1 MERYW
6 GYRIAF
12 LLLFFGTLL
21 QAQILPA
28 VVDYDNYAVKKRYLD
43 FRGLVSGT
51 VDHVQLDT
59 QVVTTQSFT
68 VEFWVKMDDPSTP
81 HNVNGQW
88 CVNERGSGGGNT
100 GLLWNYQ
107 CYWDKPLQRFI
118 AGVRNNSNTASF
130 ISGEVSDS
138 SLFNIQPNTWYHVAN
153 VCDASSITDT
163 IIMATYINGVPGT
176 IREWFEPVGRFISSS
191 NVLRLGSAGFV
202 AITSDVTSLKGSL
215 DEVRIWDHARTPE
228 QINRYK
234 DKRLRCKETG
244 LILYYSM
251 NEGSG
256 NTVGD
261 CAGNNDGTRVNAP
274 WVTN

>member
-88 CVNERGSGGGNT
+88 CVNERGPVSVANF
-100 GLLWNYQ
+100 NYQ
-107 CYWDKPLQRFI
+107 CYWSKPLQRFI
-118 AGVRNNSNTASF
+118 AGVRNNSNTLF
-130 ISGEVSDS
+130 LNSGVASDS
-138 SLFNIQPNTWYHVAN
+138 TGLNIQGNTWYHVSN
-153 VCDASSITDT
+153 VCTYNAAIDT
-163 IIMATYINGVPGT
+163 IYLTTYVNGVAGT
-176 IREWFEPVGRFISSS
+176 TAAFYEPIGRFIPPS
-191 NVLRLGSAGFV
+191 NTLRLGSGGFV

>member
-21 QAQILPA
+21 QGQILPA

-68 VEFWVKMDDPSTP
+68 VEFWVKLDDISTP
-81 HNVNGQW
+81 QGNDGQW
-88 CVNERGSGGGNT
+88 CVNERAPT
-100 GLLWNYQ
+100 GTSWNYQ
-107 CYWDKPLQRFI
+107 CFWSKPNQRFQLTI
-118 AGVRNNSNTASF
+118 RNSANTSNY
-130 ISGEVSDS
+130 ISGAAGDS
-138 SLFNIQPNTWYHVAN
+138 SLFNIQSNTWYHVAN
-153 VCDASSITDT
+153 VCEYDISITT
-163 IIMATYINGVPGT
+163 LYLTTYINGVAGT
-176 IREWFEPVGRFISSS
+176 TSAFFDTGGRTIAS
-191 NVLRLGSAGFV
+191 NTLRLGLPGFSAINTG
-202 AITSDVTSLKGSL
+202 ASALIGSL

-261 CAGNNDGTRVNAP
+261 CAGTPQDGTRIGAP

>member
-43 FRGLVSGT
+43 FRGLFSGT
-51 VDHVQLDT
+51 IDHVQLDT
-59 QVVTTQSFT
+59 LVVTTQSFT
-68 VEFWVKMDDPSTP
+68 VECWVKLDDPSTP
-81 HNVNGQW
+81 QNNNGQW
-88 CVNERGSGGGNT
+88 LVNERDPLASN
-100 GLLWNYQ
+100 WNYQ
-107 CYWDKPLQRFI
+107 LFSSKPNKRFQLTI
-118 AGVRNNSNTASF
+118 RNSANTANYV
-130 ISGEVSDS
+130 SGAISDS
-138 SLFNIQPNTWYHVAN
+138 SLFNIQANTWYHVAG
-153 VCDASSITDT
+153 VCDYNSVTDT
-163 IIMATYINGVPGT
+163 IYLTTYVNGVAGT
-176 IREWFEPVGRFISSS
+176 TSAFFDTGGRTIAS
-191 NVLRLGSAGFV
+191 NRLRLGHGAFSGIFV
-202 AITSDVTSLKGSL
+202 AGSTELIGSL

-261 CAGNNDGTRVNAP
+261 CAGNNNGTRVNAP